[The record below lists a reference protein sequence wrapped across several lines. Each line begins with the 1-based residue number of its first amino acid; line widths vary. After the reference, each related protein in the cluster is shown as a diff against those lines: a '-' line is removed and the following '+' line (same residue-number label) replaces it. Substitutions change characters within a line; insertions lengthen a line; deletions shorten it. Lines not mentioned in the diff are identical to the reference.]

1 MKIKCLLFIVLIG
14 YILSEEVT
22 KTETCEGPS
31 ETCASTTNNIEK
43 EPINPEKNKE
53 EKDKI
58 NKEQINPEKNK
69 EEKDK
74 INKEQIKEEK
84 MKEEIKKEE
93 PKEELTKI
101 INKKLIY
108 SKDFLNQPLSLTMNA
123 TSSEETSTFFDFR
136 INRKISNFVEENG
149 LAPYPRERFVG
160 KQQGNFLHFL
170 HLVYK
175 KKLPLFFS
183 VDQIIYPY
191 IEITKELQRR
201 IMDKGLYYVMHQFL
215 KNVIDYGKKENY
227 EQGILLYFSVALK
240 FLNRTEKVM
249 HDEVCQKLIKK
260 LLSIEKNATSTL
272 YNFTLLNQTRRIDKL
287 NFVQIYPILKGTDN
301 LESISDCFRF
311 LQNFEF
317 VIEKE
322 LYNIYK
328 IGHLIHKSGEEKT
341 YREIKRFIK
350 YIFNEEENVMN
361 PLDIYLFIEKNYKN
375 ETATNVTINNL
386 YKTIKD
392 KIIKNTTLKFMS
404 NYTFLTKAE
413 EENFY
418 KERNGHVSLFSY
430 SYNLDEYINYKL
442 LNFQRLRFYPSYFEY
457 SDIVHHG
464 KLMRK
469 TIIDRYEGKNT
480 SSTGKLFKFRDGIN
494 VTSEF
499 KYVKKETKKS
509 MKEEN
514 DLWIDSYENSFN
526 YLLNIVGHHD
536 KEMKEIEDIKIK
548 TFNTLT
554 GSFTH
559 FKKDILLFE
568 QYTNFTY
575 CQNGEIIDLYFDP
588 QLKFYEEIKKIS
600 VVFRNHMVDL
610 LNLYKNETKKNKLL
624 HYVERKMKRLFI
636 SYEKIIKGIE
646 LQENKINDE
655 ERKKIKDS
663 MFYYDAKKKKYQ
675 GWYVDLYINQ
685 TGKIDYAL
693 KMYAY
698 NYFMAR
704 PIAQVD
710 FRGIIIYT
718 SMNFPEFGLISIEE
732 NKNEPKKLYIFS
744 SYTGNEYPHAWTD
757 NVNYDGLKRLIVTR
771 R

>member
-1 MKIKCLLFIVLIG
+1 MQ
-14 YILSEEVT
+14 
-22 KTETCEGPS
+22 KTETCEGS
-31 ETCASTTNNIEK
+31 SSGTCESKNNNIEK
-43 EPINPEKNKE
+43 ESLNPKKSTEEKVKLTEDQKKE
-53 EKDKI
+53 EK
-58 NKEQINPEKNK
+58 KN
-69 EEKDK
+69 
-74 INKEQIKEEK
+74 
-84 MKEEIKKEE
+84 EEIKKEE

-108 SKDFLNQPLSLTMNA
+108 SNVFLNQPLSLTRNE

-136 INRKISNFVEENG
+136 INRKISNFVEEYG

-160 KQQGNFLHFL
+160 KQQGNFLHFI
-170 HLVYK
+170 HLVYE

-191 IEITKELQRR
+191 IEITREIQRR
-201 IMDKGLYYVMHQFL
+201 VMDKGLYYVMHQFL
-215 KNVIDYGKKENY
+215 KNIIDYGKKQNY
-227 EQGILLYFSVALK
+227 EQGILLYFSIALK

-249 HDEVCQKLIKK
+249 HDEVCKKLITKF
-260 LLSIEKNATSTL
+260 LSIEKNATNTL

-287 NFVQIYPILKGTDN
+287 NFIQIYPILKGTDN

-317 VIEKE
+317 IIEKE
-322 LYNIYK
+322 LYNIYR
-328 IGHLIHKSGEEKT
+328 IGHLIYKSGEEKT
-341 YREIKRFIK
+341 YREIKKFIK

-361 PLDIYLFIEKNYKN
+361 PLDIYLFIESNYKN
-375 ETATNVTINNL
+375 ETATNETINNL

-404 NYTFLTKAE
+404 NYTFITKQE

-418 KERNGHVSLFSY
+418 KERNNHVSLFSY

-469 TIIDRYEGKNT
+469 TIMDRYKGKNT
-480 SSTGKLFKFRDGIN
+480 SSTGKLFKYRDGID
-494 VTSEF
+494 VTNEF

-536 KEMKEIEDIKIK
+536 KTMKDIEDIKIK
-548 TFNTLT
+548 TFNSLT

-568 QYTNFTY
+568 QYTNFNY
-575 CQNGEIIDLYFDP
+575 SQNGEIIDLYFDP
-588 QLKFYEEIKKIS
+588 QQKFYEEIQKIS
-600 VVFRNHMVDL
+600 VVFQNHMTYL
-610 LNLYKNETKKNKLL
+610 LHCLKNETKRNKLV

-636 SYEKIIKGIE
+636 SYENILKGIE
-646 LQENKINDE
+646 LQEKKINNDE
-655 ERKKIKDS
+655 KKKIKDS
-663 MFYYDAKKKKYQ
+663 MLYYDTKKKKYQ
-675 GWYVDLYINQ
+675 GWYVDLYINK
-685 TGKIDYAL
+685 TGKIDYGL
-693 KMYAY
+693 KMYAH

-744 SYTGNEYPHAWTD
+744 SYTGNEYPPAWVD
-757 NVNYDGLKRLIVTR
+757 NVNYDGLKRLIIMR
-771 R
+771 RQ